1 MYAVVLA
8 AMLTYGAAVTVV
20 QRCFSLPDFEECVQW
35 KIFKISLVSVV
46 QFACNNYTMHSS
58 PSAILN
64 SYKMTKHSVCDQHS
78 IINFEIL
85 YIQCAL

>member
-1 MYAVVLA
+1 MLICDKSSVKDVVRQVK
-8 AMLTYGAAVTVV
+8 GIGFV
-20 QRCFSLPDFEECVQW
+20 ECVQW